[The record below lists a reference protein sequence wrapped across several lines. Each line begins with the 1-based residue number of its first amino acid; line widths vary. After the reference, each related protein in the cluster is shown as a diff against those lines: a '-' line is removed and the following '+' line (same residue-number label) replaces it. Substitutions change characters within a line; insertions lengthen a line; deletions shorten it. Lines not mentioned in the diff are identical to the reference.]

1 MTEAAGTRAASDP
14 AADRWR
20 VFVRD
25 LVLPC
30 RIGVHSHE
38 LRGHQ
43 RVRIN
48 IDVDVTAC
56 ATVLDDRLSNAVDY
70 ERLVSRTR
78 EVVAARHYNL
88 AETLAERIAD
98 LCLAD
103 PRAASARVRVE
114 KLDIFSDTASVGV
127 ELVRSRP

>member
-1 MTEAAGTRAASDP
+1 MTDH
-14 AADRWR
+14 WR

-48 IDVDVTAC
+48 IDVDVRAS
-56 ATVLDDRLSNAVDY
+56 ATPLGDRLSNAVDY
-70 ERLVSRTR
+70 ERLVSKTR
-78 EVVAARHYNL
+78 AIVGARHYNL
-88 AETLAERIAD
+88 SETLAERIMEI
-98 LCLAD
+98 CLAD
-103 PRAASARVRVE
+103 PRAEGARVRVE
-114 KLDIFSDTASVGV
+114 KLDIFADAASVGV
-127 ELVRSRP
+127 EIARSRASDRG